1 MMNVLK
7 VIFSFLCMIAL
18 TMACAA
24 SAFYLCSPILDT
36 SIGKEY
42 PFIYNLCS
50 LVTLFFICCIIF
62 KIADKFDSEHVLP
75 ASHEQTKTY
84 QSNNQISHNISC
96 NKAANTTIHPHKHPQ
111 NETLQSSKSIIP
123 IRYTAQQICAMNWRE
138 FEFFIAKVLN
148 EHDYATRVTT
158 PKNDG
163 GKDIIAT
170 RGKILFYIECKHWQ
184 RQSVGREVLQK
195 LVGAAAANN
204 VREIIFI
211 TTSSYA
217 DTGIQYKY
225 ELNRAGTFHLQLWSM
240 RDILALANHTPL
252 SVRSLRTLSQRNDKI
267 TSREGDIIYY
277 SFGHPSTRCSIDVK
291 LGNIYID
298 DQNRFSHMP
307 YQSFHMSNT
316 WDYCLSKNI
325 FFEEVRSPDRPDLI
339 YFHTDAKHGRFE
351 SVRIIGCYGGRIQ
364 ELFNP
369 YVDELSN
376 LGENCSILIKDT
388 LGETCLVISGSKN
401 TVALQW
407 NGSEY
412 VIQQSTRGRRYS

>member
-1 MMNVLK
+1 MGCLIVHILL
-7 VIFSFLCMIAL
+7 IFDVFIWITL
-18 TMACAA
+18 TSSWQTRHPGLA
-24 SAFYLCSPILDT
+24 IL
-36 SIGKEY
+36 
-42 PFIYNLCS
+42 
-50 LVTLFFICCIIF
+50 LFFIIFAITSYIGALILDEIDLIHDTEKGLDKTSITLPEKTIVRPSNPIIF
-62 KIADKFDSEHVLP
+62 PPQKIIQAP
-75 ASHEQTKTY
+75 
-84 QSNNQISHNISC
+84 
-96 NKAANTTIHPHKHPQ
+96 
-111 NETLQSSKSIIP
+111 SKKG
-123 IRYTAQQICAMNWRE
+123 YTAQQICAMNWRE

-148 EHDYATRVTT
+148 EHDYTTRVTA
-158 PKNDG
+158 PRNDG

-325 FFEEVRSPDRPDLI
+325 FFEEIRSPDRPDLI

-369 YVDELSN
+369 YVDELNN
-376 LGENCSILIKDT
+376 LGENCSVSIKDT
-388 LGETCLVISGSKN
+388 LGETYLVISGSKN

-412 VIQQSTRGRRYS
+412 VIQQSTRGRMYS

>member
-1 MMNVLK
+1 MGCLIVHILL
-7 VIFSFLCMIAL
+7 VFDVFIWIAL
-18 TMACAA
+18 TSSWQTRHPCLA
-24 SAFYLCSPILDT
+24 IL
-36 SIGKEY
+36 
-42 PFIYNLCS
+42 
-50 LVTLFFICCIIF
+50 LFFIIFAITSYIGALILDEIDLIRDTEKGLDKTSITLLEKKQKNIVRPSNPIIF
-62 KIADKFDSEHVLP
+62 PPQKIIQAP
-75 ASHEQTKTY
+75 
-84 QSNNQISHNISC
+84 
-96 NKAANTTIHPHKHPQ
+96 
-111 NETLQSSKSIIP
+111 SK
-123 IRYTAQQICAMNWRE
+123 RDYTAQQIYAMNWRE

-158 PKNDG
+158 PRNDG

-252 SVRSLRTLSQRNDKI
+252 SVRALRTLSQRDDKI
-267 TSREGDIIYY
+267 TSRDGDIIYY
-277 SFGHPSTRCSIDVK
+277 SFGHPSTRCSIDVN

-307 YQSFHMSNT
+307 YQSFHVSNT

-325 FFEEVRSPDRPDLI
+325 FFEEIRSPDRPDLI

-369 YVDELSN
+369 YVDELNN
-376 LGENCSILIKDT
+376 LGENCSISIKDM
-388 LGETCLVISGSKN
+388 LGETFLVISGSKN

-412 VIQQSTRGRRYS
+412 VIQ

>member
-1 MMNVLK
+1 MGCLIVHILL
-7 VIFSFLCMIAL
+7 VFDVFIWIAL
-18 TMACAA
+18 TSSWQTRHPCLA
-24 SAFYLCSPILDT
+24 IL
-36 SIGKEY
+36 
-42 PFIYNLCS
+42 
-50 LVTLFFICCIIF
+50 LFFIIFAITSYIGALILDEIDLIRDTEKGLDKTSITLPEKKQKNIVRPSNPIIF
-62 KIADKFDSEHVLP
+62 PLQKIIQAP
-75 ASHEQTKTY
+75 
-84 QSNNQISHNISC
+84 
-96 NKAANTTIHPHKHPQ
+96 
-111 NETLQSSKSIIP
+111 SK
-123 IRYTAQQICAMNWRE
+123 RGYTAQQIYAMNWRE

-298 DQNRFSHMP
+298 DRNHFSHMP
-307 YQSFHMSNT
+307 YQCFHISNM
-316 WDYCLSKNI
+316 WDYRPSNI
-325 FFEEVRSPDRPDLI
+325 FFEEIRSPDRPDLI
-339 YFHTDAKHGRFE
+339 YFHTDAKHGRLE